1 MAISKRSWRSRNR
14 FTIRIRRRR
23 LFTLREYL
31 QTSGDGKSVDEFLSQ
46 IVDERLANFEALR
59 IRPRV
64 ECVFK
69 KEGEIVRHDFRV
81 HSRQLTPADVQTILH
96 LRYTEALPLTQIARR
111 FGTGSSTVAR
121 VLNEYE
127 ARKHHPSAVQPGPN
141 REFEKWN

>member
-1 MAISKRSWRSRNR
+1 
-14 FTIRIRRRR
+14 
-23 LFTLREYL
+23 LQEYL
-31 QTSGDGKSVDEFLSQ
+31 RTSGDGASVDEFLSKL
-46 IVDERLANFEALR
+46 IEERLANFKALR

-81 HSRQLTPADVQTILH
+81 HSRQLTPVDVQTILH

-121 VLNEYE
+121 VINEYE
-127 ARKHHPSAVQPGPN
+127 TRKHHPSAVQPGPN
-141 REFEKWN
+141 REFEKWS